1 MENKAINLF
10 KSAYGKTPEEA
21 GFSVIDFDEEKNV
34 FLYADSKKTIN
45 AYYTQQNIFRFMRL
59 WYMWPLMFIFVNFFD
74 ALVIYQDVLHPRCIA
89 TYVFCCIWLILA
101 VALYIKIWLIRKS
114 LKKRITCVKYC

>member
-34 FLYADSKKTIN
+34 FLYADSKK
-45 AYYTQQNIFRFMRL
+45 QQGPARQKHGHASPS
-59 WYMWPLMFIFVNFFD
+59 YCTSAVQGTD
-74 ALVIYQDVLHPRCIA
+74 A
-89 TYVFCCIWLILA
+89 
-101 VALYIKIWLIRKS
+101 
-114 LKKRITCVKYC
+114 